1 MKSIIGRKMGMTEVF
16 AADGTMYPVTVI
28 EVLPNVVVAK
38 KTKEKDGYEALQI
51 GYEDKAERH
60 TNKCELGIYKKANVS
75 PKEHLYELKGD
86 EIYAKNVGENLT
98 AEIFKAGER
107 VDVIGTTKGHGYSG
121 TIKMYG
127 HTIGPKG
134 HGSGYHRQIGSLANN
149 GRTNNRV
156 IPGKTMSG
164 HWGPEQA
171 TVLNATIVESNPEKG
186 YILIKGGVPGQK
198 KSIVLIR
205 SAVLTQFNKPVVKPL
220 LDIPAKEA
228 AEKASAEAAKKAAEE
243 AAAQK
248 AAEEAAAKEVEENAK
263 KEAEAAAEKAKADAE
278 AKKAEEA
285 AKAEAAA
292 KAKARGR
299 KESGRRS
306 AKKAAEKPVEAPK
319 ADEKKGE

>member
-28 EVLPNVVVAK
+28 EVLPNAVVAK

-75 PKEHLYELKGD
+75 PKQHLYELKGD

-98 AEIFKAGER
+98 CDLFKAGDV

-171 TVLNATIVESNPEKG
+171 TIENITIIESNPEKG
-186 YILIKGGVPGQK
+186 YILVKGGVPGTK
-198 KSIVLIR
+198 KSIVMIR
-205 SAVLTQFNKPVVKPL
+205 SAIRAQFSKPVVKPL
-220 LDIPAKEA
+220 IDIPAKEA
-228 AEKASAEAAKKAAEE
+228 ADKASAEAAKKAAEE
-243 AAAQK
+243 AAAEKAAEEAAKKEAEETAKKEAAAAAEK
-248 AAEEAAAKEVEENAK
+248 AAEEAAAKA
-263 KEAEAAAEKAKADAE
+263 AE
-278 AKKAEEA
+278 AKP
-285 AKAEAAA
+285 
-292 KAKARGR
+292 
-299 KESGRRS
+299 
-306 AKKAAEKPVEAPK
+306 AEKPAAAPK